1 MYEQDSY
8 ASSIRELG
16 KKYQIHEIG
25 LKDYEDGQPLP
36 EDVFSFL
43 KEARVFEN
51 LSPGNSAV
59 GVQSVSRWL
68 TALREVG
75 ALDNTSVHIMTTQSL
90 IIYAL
95 QFAGET
101 QRLGRQLQEMLE
113 LDKHACFCLT
123 EAGGGSDAAGMQTT
137 AFREQDGYRIRG
149 EKCMIMNAGFADYFL
164 VAARL
169 SDVEGYDGITL
180 FLVDRDTPG
189 LTVFPHTQTCGVTG
203 VPINRIAFSDVRVPQ
218 ERLVGQEG
226 KGWKILMKV
235 LNCTRPGVGAAA
247 LGATRTAMERAAVYG
262 KDRVCFGKPLNK
274 NAVLQGKFAEM
285 TLAWESGWLMVERA
299 GRYLDEGRSGQTAIS
314 AMAKIAA
321 TDAAKLVVDRS
332 LDFFGGYGYLK
343 EVGMERFYRD
353 VRVCTIYDGTN
364 DILRGLV
371 AGSQLKSCVE
381 HA

>member
-101 QRLGRQLQEMLE
+101 QRLGR
-113 LDKHACFCLT
+113 
-123 EAGGGSDAAGMQTT
+123 
-137 AFREQDGYRIRG
+137 
-149 EKCMIMNAGFADYFL
+149 
-164 VAARL
+164 
-169 SDVEGYDGITL
+169 
-180 FLVDRDTPG
+180 
-189 LTVFPHTQTCGVTG
+189 
-203 VPINRIAFSDVRVPQ
+203 
-218 ERLVGQEG
+218 
-226 KGWKILMKV
+226 
-235 LNCTRPGVGAAA
+235 
-247 LGATRTAMERAAVYG
+247 
-262 KDRVCFGKPLNK
+262 
-274 NAVLQGKFAEM
+274 
-285 TLAWESGWLMVERA
+285 
-299 GRYLDEGRSGQTAIS
+299 
-314 AMAKIAA
+314 
-321 TDAAKLVVDRS
+321 
-332 LDFFGGYGYLK
+332 
-343 EVGMERFYRD
+343 
-353 VRVCTIYDGTN
+353 
-364 DILRGLV
+364 
-371 AGSQLKSCVE
+371 
-381 HA
+381 